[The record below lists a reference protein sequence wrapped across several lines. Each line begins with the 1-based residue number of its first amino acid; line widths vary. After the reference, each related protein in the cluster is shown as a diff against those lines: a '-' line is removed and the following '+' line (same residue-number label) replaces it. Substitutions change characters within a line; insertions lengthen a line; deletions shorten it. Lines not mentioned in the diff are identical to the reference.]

1 MLRAGLNSAA
11 ATSTPAG
18 IFEVDDRCRIDQ
30 SRIADLVLVD
40 DYLAGRFLSDRE
52 VYLQVDPSGG
62 EPALGAVCRQGYLGD
77 SPPGDAIAAALPKH
91 PTAGRT
97 HTRSTAPPPI
107 SPLSPASHR

>member
-1 MLRAGLNSAA
+1 MLRARLNSAA

-18 IFEVDDRCRIDQ
+18 IFGVDDRWRIDQ

-62 EPALGAVCRQGYLGD
+62 AEAGCSVPTGLPGRQ
-77 SPPGDAIAAALPKH
+77 S
-91 PTAGRT
+91 AGRRGRRGAAET
-97 HTRSTAPPPI
+97 PHGR
-107 SPLSPASHR
+107 